1 MKHIHFFKPFAVLLA
16 ALLSL
21 CGCSDQEAPVS
32 AAPIVVIGNATVT
45 GRSSA
50 TVNGTVSMQEGTMVT
65 ECGFIYSTVSVFP
78 EESSTVIPLNP
89 PSDTQMFEVQLNGLE
104 PNTQYFY
111 CLYASNGFNT
121 VRSMTGTFTTYTDNV
136 PHFATLTSTN
146 VTQTTITLRG
156 RLTDEGGH
164 DLQSM
169 GLCYKEL
176 REGDT
181 SLPDITE
188 EGDTYMIPISLEEAD
203 DFTATIEHLSPNTTY
218 RICAYGIT
226 ASGTGYSAALD
237 VTTLAAKEPTVAF
250 DEIENINS
258 NTILLKARVINQGS
272 SEVTE
277 VGFCWSMD
285 TNPTVENSPS
295 VQSTLNPDGTFE
307 AELELEYGQ
316 DYIVRAYAINAD
328 GIGYSLSSPSI
339 ITPESPE
346 LSVETLP
353 AQDVTTT
360 TATLH
365 GTLHGGTAITER
377 GFYLSDNVTN
387 LFTDNAKIV
396 VDTDAESFTYQ
407 ATNLT
412 PSTTYY
418 YSTYAVSNGE
428 TIHGEVE
435 TFTTLAEETTVS
447 FNYPTADDITSSSA
461 TLSVT
466 ITNETMPNITE
477 AGFCYKIWDG
487 YGSEQPT
494 LEDNKA
500 VCTVEGN
507 GFSATLTELRTN
519 TTYAYRAYAIVN
531 GEISYSATSSF
542 TTSISEIPGE
552 GDIDNPDIEVDKE
565 EGEEEPAGGTET
577 PEENEI
583 ESPEIEIEE

>member
-176 REGDT
+176 REGNT

-218 RICAYGIT
+218 RIRAYGVS
-226 ASGTGYSAALD
+226 ASGTGYSEAID
-237 VTTLAAKEPTVAF
+237 VTTLNAYDPIIQFEDAL
-250 DEIENINS
+250 S
-258 NTILLKARVINQGS
+258 NEAGDSVLIKAILLNQDLE
-272 SEVTE
+272 EVSE
-277 VGFCWSMD
+277 VGFCWSTD
-285 TNPTVENSPS
+285 YFYPTVENSSTIP
-295 VQSTLNPDGTFE
+295 STLKPDGRFE
-307 AELELEYGQ
+307 ATLEVKPRRQYHVQ
-316 DYIVRAYAINAD
+316 AYAI
-328 GIGYSLSSPSI
+328 IGEETYYGDIPSI
-339 ITPESPE
+339 ITP
-346 LSVETLP
+346 
-353 AQDVTTT
+353 
-360 TATLH
+360 
-365 GTLHGGTAITER
+365 
-377 GFYLSDNVTN
+377 
-387 LFTDNAKIV
+387 
-396 VDTDAESFTYQ
+396 
-407 ATNLT
+407 
-412 PSTTYY
+412 PS
-418 YSTYAVSNGE
+418 G
-428 TIHGEVE
+428 I
-435 TFTTLAEETTVS
+435 
-447 FNYPTADDITSSSA
+447 P
-461 TLSVT
+461 
-466 ITNETMPNITE
+466 
-477 AGFCYKIWDG
+477 
-487 YGSEQPT
+487 SE
-494 LEDNKA
+494 D
-500 VCTVEGN
+500 
-507 GFSATLTELRTN
+507 
-519 TTYAYRAYAIVN
+519 
-531 GEISYSATSSF
+531 
-542 TTSISEIPGE
+542 
-552 GDIDNPDIEVDKE
+552 DIDNPDIE
-565 EGEEEPAGGTET
+565 
-577 PEENEI
+577 
-583 ESPEIEIEE
+583 IEE

>member
-1 MKHIHFFKPFAVLLA
+1 MRHIHFFKPFVILLA
-16 ALLSL
+16 ALFSL
-21 CGCSDQEAPVS
+21 CGCSDQDAPGS

-89 PSDTQMFEVQLNGLE
+89 PSGTQMFEAQLTGLE

-121 VRSMTGTFTTYTDNV
+121 VRSMTGTFTTYTDDV
-136 PHFATLTSTN
+136 PQFATLTSTN

-156 RLTDEGGH
+156 RLTDEGGR

-176 REGDT
+176 KEGDT

-188 EGDTYMIPISLEEAD
+188 EGDTYMIPIPPEEAD

-237 VTTLAAKEPTVAF
+237 VTTLAAKEPTVDF
-250 DEIENINS
+250 DGIENNG
-258 NTILLKARVINQGS
+258 NTVFLKAMIINPGS

-285 TNPTVENSPS
+285 ANPTVENSPS

-316 DYIVRAYAINAD
+316 NYTFRAYAINAE
-328 GIGYSLSSPSI
+328 GIGYSLSAPSI
-339 ITPESPE
+339 NIPESPD
-346 LSVETLP
+346 LNVETMP
-353 AQDVTTT
+353 AQNVTTT
-360 TATLH
+360 SATLS
-365 GTLHGGTAITER
+365 GSLRGGIDVTER

-435 TFTTLAEETTVS
+435 TFTTLAEETAVS

-531 GEISYSATSSF
+531 GEISYSTTSSF

-552 GDIDNPDIEVDKE
+552 GDIDNPGIEVDE
-565 EGEEEPAGGTET
+565 EEEEEPAGGTET

>member
-1 MKHIHFFKPFAVLLA
+1 MRHIHFFKPFVILLA
-16 ALLSL
+16 ALFSL
-21 CGCSDQEAPVS
+21 CGCSDQDAPGS

-89 PSDTQMFEVQLNGLE
+89 PSGTQMFEAQLTGLE

-121 VRSMTGTFTTYTDNV
+121 VRSMTGTFTTYTDDV
-136 PHFATLTSTN
+136 PHFATLTSIN
-146 VTQTTITLRG
+146 VTQTSITLRG
-156 RLTDEGGH
+156 QLTDEGGRE
-164 DLQSM
+164 LQSL

-181 SLPDITE
+181 SLPDISG
-188 EGDTYMIPISLEEAD
+188 EGDTYMTPIPPEEAD

-237 VTTLAAKEPTVAF
+237 VTTLAAKEPTVDF
-250 DEIENINS
+250 DGIENNG
-258 NTILLKARVINQGS
+258 NTVFLKAMIINPGS

-277 VGFCWSMD
+277 VGFCWSTD
-285 TNPTVENSPS
+285 TYPTVENSPS

-316 DYIVRAYAINAD
+316 NYTFRAYAINAE
-328 GIGYSLSSPSI
+328 GIGYSLSAPSI
-339 ITPESPE
+339 NIPESPD
-346 LSVETLP
+346 LNVETMP
-353 AQDVTTT
+353 AQNVTTT
-360 TATLH
+360 SATLS
-365 GTLHGGTAITER
+365 GSLRGGIDVTER

-435 TFTTLAEETTVS
+435 TFTTLAEETAVS

-519 TTYAYRAYAIVN
+519 TNYVYRAYAIVN
-531 GEISYSATSSF
+531 GEVSYSVTSSF
-542 TTSISEIPGE
+542 TTPISEIPGE
-552 GDIDNPDIEVDKE
+552 GDIDNPGIEVDE
-565 EGEEEPAGGTET
+565 EEEEEPAGGTET
-577 PEENEI
+577 PENNDI
-583 ESPEIEIEE
+583 ESPDIEIEE

>member
-21 CGCSDQEAPVS
+21 CGCSDQEAPGS

-78 EESSTVIPLNP
+78 EESSTVIPLDP
-89 PSDTQMFEVQLNGLE
+89 PSSTQMFEVVLTGLD
-104 PNTQYFY
+104 PNTQYYY
-111 CLYASNGFNT
+111 CLYASNGYNT
-121 VRSMTGTFTTYTDNV
+121 VRSMTGTFTTYTDDV
-136 PHFATLTSTN
+136 PRFATLTSTK

-156 RLTDEGGH
+156 QLTDEGGR

-188 EGDTYMIPISLEEAD
+188 GGDTYMIPISLEEAD
-203 DFTATIEHLSPNTTY
+203 DFMVTIEHLSPNTTY

-237 VTTLAAKEPTVAF
+237 ATTLAAKEPTV
-250 DEIENINS
+250 EIYDTEPINS
-258 NTILLKARVINQGS
+258 NTILLKARIINPGS

-277 VGFCWSMD
+277 AGFCWSLD

-295 VQSTLNPDGTFE
+295 VQSTLNPEGTFE
-307 AELELEYGQ
+307 AQLELEYGQ
-316 DYIVRAYAINAD
+316 SYDVRAYAINAE
-328 GIGYSLSSPSI
+328 GIGYSMTLSVT
-339 ITPESPE
+339 TPASGLPE

-360 TATLH
+360 TATLSGALSS
-365 GTLHGGTAITER
+365 GTDVTER
-377 GFYLSDNVTN
+377 GFYLSYNVTD
-387 LFTDNAKIV
+387 LFTDHAKIV

-435 TFTTLAEETTVS
+435 TFTTLAEETAVS

-552 GDIDNPDIEVDKE
+552 GDIDNPGIEVDE
-565 EGEEEPAGGTET
+565 EEEEEPAGGTET